1 MWHGDRPVAR
11 LMAGS
16 NAAPG
21 PGSPKHAYAPRR
33 PTETVLYAIVRDHLE
48 AFLVH
53 ARESYERALP
63 RYVEQAFRAYLTCGV
78 FAHGFLRLHCD
89 ACHRDLL
96 VAFTCQGRGVC
107 PSCAARR
114 MANTA
119 AHIVDRV
126 LPAVPVRQWVLSL
139 PFELRRLAAFRAD
152 VTRAL
157 GRIFIESVAL
167 QQKRA
172 AGITGGRHAAVNHTQ
187 RFGGS
192 LNLNLHF
199 HAVFADGVFAPDG
212 AGRIHFHGV
221 APPSQPM
228 LDRVVRRV
236 RDRTLRWLRK
246 HGLLDARPAEDR
258 SNERMEG
265 GALDACAD
273 LALRGGAFA
282 SLDRRGSA
290 PADDGN
296 ARFER
301 KKHGPFTAELDGFN
315 VQAAVRIEADDDE
328 GRERLVRYCARP
340 CFALDRL
347 SLLPDGRIAYRV
359 KYGGR
364 GGTHRVMTPVELLA
378 RLAALVPP
386 PRYPLVIYHGVLAP
400 HSKWRSAVVPRPPG
414 VVHAHDL
421 PASGSGTVK
430 RDAATPASM
439 QPPTPKRA
447 SPGPVPPRARAERA
461 SAPGGAA
468 APFSPQTF
476 SSPPLAAAPAGP
488 AAMPATCC
496 AVAAAAGDVVT
507 TDFGISVRHLDRL
520 LGGLLLAT
528 SPRIDWAKLIRR
540 TFGIDALRCAHCAG
554 RLRLLAA
561 ITEKATARKIL
572 EHLGLPADPTSPRSR
587 TRDPDDPASWMDGAA
602 E

>member
-1 MWHGDRPVAR
+1 
-11 LMAGS
+11 
-16 NAAPG
+16 
-21 PGSPKHAYAPRR
+21 
-33 PTETVLYAIVRDHLE
+33 
-48 AFLVH
+48 
-53 ARESYERALP
+53 
-63 RYVEQAFRAYLTCGV
+63 
-78 FAHGFLRLHCD
+78 
-89 ACHRDLL
+89 
-96 VAFTCQGRGVC
+96 
-107 PSCAARR
+107 
-114 MANTA
+114 
-119 AHIVDRV
+119 
-126 LPAVPVRQWVLSL
+126 
-139 PFELRRLAAFRAD
+139 
-152 VTRAL
+152 
-157 GRIFIESVAL
+157 
-167 QQKRA
+167 
-172 AGITGGRHAAVNHTQ
+172 
-187 RFGGS
+187 
-192 LNLNLHF
+192 
-199 HAVFADGVFAPDG
+199 
-212 AGRIHFHGV
+212 
-221 APPSQPM
+221 
-228 LDRVVRRV
+228 
-236 RDRTLRWLRK
+236 
-246 HGLLDARPAEDR
+246 
-258 SNERMEG
+258 
-265 GALDACAD
+265 
-273 LALRGGAFA
+273 
-282 SLDRRGSA
+282 
-290 PADDGN
+290 
-296 ARFER
+296 
-301 KKHGPFTAELDGFN
+301 
-315 VQAAVRIEADDDE
+315 
-328 GRERLVRYCARP
+328 
-340 CFALDRL
+340 
-347 SLLPDGRIAYRV
+347 
-359 KYGGR
+359 
-364 GGTHRVMTPVELLA
+364 MTPVELLA